1 MKLSTKVD
9 EIKSQGYDVICQI
22 LAEGGELDLRMRG
35 SSEQAIS
42 KLQAIMGV
50 VMNVDMTV
58 DGLTSSDWREVGQ

>member
-22 LAEGGELDLRMRG
+22 LAEGGDIDW